1 MKWLSSIPCLLLSA
15 CCLRAADPSILLART
30 HTDPSRMSGK
40 FGVMDWPFATGFM
53 RGGETAFTAVC
64 WLRFRQMENVR
75 VNAFCSQWSL
85 EAARATREG
94 GAALPPIL
102 DMTSASGTR
111 GWQFSNPQYA
121 CPEILADQWGYGCYA
136 VNVETPTALTITL
149 AGTEKQVEASV
160 GEVQAFN
167 IQGTA
172 EDYTLAVSPANPS
185 AVYHIGFAVN
195 PLVRFYGIMSQPD
208 SAGFAKTEYLGS
220 PLVPSISNEWTMCVA
235 QGRVV
240 GSKVID
246 RLVAFTWYGE
256 SFPPGETTND
266 ASRATFAKD
275 ARVSFYSAHFCGTDA
290 PRDIWGFKI
299 FDRWLTDDQLRNVR
313 DLDKFEMC
321 RRGMTRFKEVR

>member
-1 MKWLSSIPCLLLSA
+1 MKLLIAILCLLSSA
-15 CCLRAADPSILLART
+15 CCLQAADPSILLART
-30 HTDPSRMSGK
+30 HTDPSRMSGR
-40 FGVMDWPFATGFM
+40 FGVRDWPIATGFM
-53 RGGETAFTAVC
+53 RGGETAFTTVC
-64 WLRFRQMENVR
+64 WLRFAQMTNTR
-75 VNAFCSQWSL
+75 VNVFCSQWSL
-85 EAARATREG
+85 EPARATREG

-149 AGTEKQVEASV
+149 AGTEKQVAASV
-160 GEVQAFN
+160 GEIQAFN

-172 EDYTLAVSPANPS
+172 ADYTLAVSPEDPS

-195 PLVRFYGIMSQPD
+195 PLVRFYGIMCQPAQAD
-208 SAGFAKTEYLGS
+208 FGAVERAGEPCF
-220 PLVPSISNEWTMCVA
+220 SISNEWTMCVA

-256 SFPPGETTND
+256 TFPTGETTND

-275 ARVSFYSAHFCGTDA
+275 ARVSFHSAHFGGTDA

-299 FDRWLTDDQLRNVR
+299 FEGWLTDDQLRNVR
-313 DLDKFEMC
+313 DLDMFEMC
-321 RRGMTRFKEVR
+321 RRGMTRFKEGN

>member
-15 CCLRAADPSILLART
+15 CCLQAADPSILLARA
-30 HTDPSRMSGK
+30 HTDPSRMSGR
-40 FGVMDWPFATGFM
+40 FGVQDWPFATGFM

-64 WLRFRQMENVR
+64 WLRFAQMANTR
-75 VNAFCSQWSL
+75 VNVFCSQWSL
-85 EAARATREG
+85 EPARATREG

-111 GWQFSNPQYA
+111 GWQFANPQYD
-121 CPEILADQWGYGCYA
+121 CPETLADQWGYGCYA

-149 AGTEKQVEASV
+149 AGTEKQVGASV

-167 IQGTA
+167 IQGA
-172 EDYTLAVSPANPS
+172 AADYTLAVSPEDPS

-195 PLVRFYGIMSQPD
+195 PLVRFYGLVQQPKD
-208 SAGFAKTEYLGS
+208 EGFAARESGGEL
-220 PLVPSISNEWTMCVA
+220 LAMSISNEWTMCVA
-235 QGRVV
+235 QGRIVGEKVV
-240 GSKVID
+240 GRIAS
-246 RLVAFTWYGE
+246 FTWYGE
-256 SFPPGETTND
+256 AFPPGETTND

-275 ARVSFYSAHFCGTDA
+275 ARVSFYSAHFGGTDA

-313 DLDKFEMC
+313 ELDMFEMC
-321 RRGMTRFKEVR
+321 RRGMTRFMEGN